1 MNGTGIQRR
10 LRFLWTGLGGKE
22 EGVGGEGR
30 GMGGR
35 GREKEGLGG
44 RADWEGTLKS
54 NSWGYHLLGAVRSQ
68 APDKHNLI
76 SSLQPRSGVGLI
88 ISILKITKLKT
99 RVTCPKHTSSK
110 WWSLCSFY
118 SARNFSSGFCV
129 TRGIRGHMAS
139 VTALS
144 RAGSGS
150 HSASPEQFHLNPF
163 PVSSVSV

>member
-1 MNGTGIQRR
+1 M
-10 LRFLWTGLGGKE
+10 
-22 EGVGGEGR
+22 GGEGR
-30 GMGGR
+30 GVGGR

-44 RADWEGTLKS
+44 GADREETLKS
-54 NSWGYHLLGAVRSQ
+54 NSWGYHLLRALISQ

-76 SSLQPRSGVGLI
+76 SSLQPPCGVGLI
-88 ISILKITKLKT
+88 ISILKVTKLKT

-110 WWSLCSFY
+110 WRSLCSFY

-129 TRGIRGHMAS
+129 TRGILGHLAP

-150 HSASPEQFHLNPF
+150 HTASPEQFHLNPF
-163 PVSSVSV
+163 AVSSVSV